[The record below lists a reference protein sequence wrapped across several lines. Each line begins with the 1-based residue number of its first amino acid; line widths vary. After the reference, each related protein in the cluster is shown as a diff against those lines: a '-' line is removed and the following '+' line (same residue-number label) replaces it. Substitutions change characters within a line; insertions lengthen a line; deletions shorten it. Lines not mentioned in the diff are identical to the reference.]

1 MNNSFIYRKKDIE
14 KIDKKLRLFGI
25 SSKYNTQYFLNI
37 RLLLSILVFLLLFL
51 VLDNGYIIGPIGSI
65 IFYYIFTYLMIDKP
79 LKVRELKLEKEGF
92 YFIEI
97 MTLSIEEGRNIESAI
112 KVASENVDSE
122 IALEFREM
130 LNQVKLG
137 KSFNEALE
145 DMREKIPSD
154 AINNIISNIMQA
166 SLFGSGILETM
177 YNQLDYLRDKQ
188 IMEIK
193 SEIAKIPTKI
203 SVFSVLIF
211 IPLILLIILSPVLI
225 DFLLQ

>member
-92 YFIEI
+92 YFFEI
-97 MTLSIEEGRNIESAI
+97 MTLSIEAGRNIESAI

>member
-92 YFIEI
+92 YFFEI
-97 MTLSIEEGRNIESAI
+97 MT
-112 KVASENVDSE
+112 
-122 IALEFREM
+122 F
-130 LNQVKLG
+130 
-137 KSFNEALE
+137 
-145 DMREKIPSD
+145 
-154 AINNIISNIMQA
+154 
-166 SLFGSGILETM
+166 
-177 YNQLDYLRDKQ
+177 LDY
-188 IMEIK
+188 
-193 SEIAKIPTKI
+193 S
-203 SVFSVLIF
+203 
-211 IPLILLIILSPVLI
+211 
-225 DFLLQ
+225 